1 MERLHA
7 SERSNFEPEYL
18 TTREVAERLRLR
30 PKRVLALVA
39 AGVFREGQHY
49 LRPPGIRIRFV
60 WSRIEA
66 WLRGED
72 ENPDAIPMAR
82 THRRRT
88 VTPHSIE
95 RT

>member
-1 MERLHA
+1 MHRSHA
-7 SERSNFEPEYL
+7 KERSASAPEYL

-39 AGVFREGQHY
+39 AGTFREGQHY

-60 WSRIEA
+60 WPSIEA

-72 ENPDAIPMAR
+72 EERDSIPMAR

-88 VTPHSIE
+88 ISPNSIR